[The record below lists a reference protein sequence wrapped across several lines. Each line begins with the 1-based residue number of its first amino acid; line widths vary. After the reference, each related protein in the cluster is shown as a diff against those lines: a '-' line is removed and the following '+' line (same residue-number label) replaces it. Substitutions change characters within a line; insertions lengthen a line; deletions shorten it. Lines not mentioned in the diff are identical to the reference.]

1 MYMYIYMYLCVYT
14 EYNIQYTTHIMEQ
27 MVKDVEAS
35 EKNKDD
41 EERKKV
47 KTKKTNKKNPS
58 PLIGQLEINIRQTS
72 IYLF

>member
-27 MVKDVEAS
+27 MVKDIEAS

-41 EERKKV
+41 EERK
-47 KTKKTNKKNPS
+47 N
-58 PLIGQLEINIRQTS
+58 
-72 IYLF
+72 

>member
-1 MYMYIYMYLCVYT
+1 
-14 EYNIQYTTHIMEQ
+14 
-27 MVKDVEAS
+27 MVKDIEAS

-58 PLIGQLEINIRQTS
+58 PLIGQLEINIR
-72 IYLF
+72 